1 MTPMSKYKEIIE
13 LINSEKE
20 LVLATHILPD
30 GDAIGSLLGLGLMLR
45 GAGKTVIAT
54 WGGRVEMPAQ
64 YAFLAGQE
72 MLAASEDLP
81 REPGL
86 IIALDCGSRER
97 LGAVE
102 RNYKRAQKSVN
113 IDHHRNNT
121 AFGSVN
127 VIEAG
132 YASTTMMV
140 LELGH
145 ALGTEISL
153 DVAENLY
160 TGLVTDTGRF
170 QYSNTNGAAF
180 QAAAELTGY
189 GVDPARIFRHVYENT
204 SYERLRLAG
213 VVLAKTVFDRE
224 TGFIFTAITKEDF
237 AATGASVEDTENLI
251 DSLRAV
257 AGVRVAAVFKE
268 TEGGLRVSLRSTGA
282 VDVGLIA
289 GEQGSGGHRLAA
301 GYNGRGGIEES
312 LADLKL
318 KLAALA
324 GA

>member
-1 MTPMSKYKEIIE
+1 MTTSKYDEVVE
-13 LINSEKE
+13 LINEAKE
-20 LVLATHILPD
+20 IVLATHILPD

-54 WGGRVEMPAQ
+54 WGGRVEMPGQ

-72 MLAASEDLP
+72 MLAAAEDVP
-81 REPGL
+81 REPAL

-97 LGAVE
+97 LGTIE
-102 RNYKRAQKSVN
+102 RNFKRAQKTVN

-121 AFGSVN
+121 AFGTVN
-127 VIEAG
+127 VVEPD
-132 YASTTMMV
+132 YASTTMLV

-145 ALGTEISL
+145 ALAAEISL

-160 TGLVTDTGRF
+160 AGLVTDTGRF
-170 QYSNTNGAAF
+170 QYSNTNAAAF
-180 QAAAELTGY
+180 RVAAELTGY

-204 SYERLRLAG
+204 TFERLLLAG
-213 VVLAKTVFDRE
+213 RVLAKTVFDRDHS
-224 TGFIFTAITKEDF
+224 FIYTTITKEDF

-257 AGVRVAAVFKE
+257 SGVQVAAVFKE
-268 TEGGLRVSLRSTGA
+268 TEGGLRVSLRSTGV

-289 GEQGSGGHRLAA
+289 GEQGGGGHRLAA

-312 LADLKL
+312 LTDLKA
-318 KLAALA
+318 KLTAAA